1 MHRSATV
8 LDVPGA
14 WTVRT
19 GLRRVGWAALLA
31 TALVGLIVPF
41 GPPAAGKP
49 KTSSGPPVGQPATA
63 QSCDVYS
70 GSTKD
75 DPLPQKPW
83 PLDRIRPERAWA
95 LSRGRGVTVAVI
107 DSGVSTDP
115 AVLKNAV
122 YNGHD
127 YLASGGNGTCDQ
139 YGHGTLVAAII
150 AGRQTPDAPFYGVA
164 PEAHILPYR
173 VLRDDKRDNDA
184 DTPGNIADAITSAV
198 DAGATVI
205 NLSLTTQKTDA
216 VTTAVQYAEDHD
228 VVLVAAAGNEGGTD
242 AEGSVEYPAALPGV
256 LAVGGIDDKGEHVGS
271 SNRADYLEIAAP
283 GDRIEGPA
291 PKGGGYI
298 EFKQGGT
305 SFAAPFVSGT
315 AALIRAYDPKL
326 TAEQVRERI
335 IATADHPPEGWNQT
349 VGYGV
354 VDPYRAL
361 TAILKGDV
369 DRPASGSRHR
379 ALPDTHAAADPMRR
393 TEITAGVLAAALLVL
408 ALLVVIAA
416 RVVPRGHRLRWRAN
430 RAEPL
435 AEPEQPRPA
444 APRTTSDGPV
454 SITAPSSRSAPP
466 SGPGGARN
474 ASVAPPVRGAP
485 RAIPGAGRR

>member
-1 MHRSATV
+1 M
-8 LDVPGA
+8 
-14 WTVRT
+14 
-19 GLRRVGWAALLA
+19 
-31 TALVGLIVPF
+31 
-41 GPPAAGKP
+41 
-49 KTSSGPPVGQPATA
+49 
-63 QSCDVYS
+63 
-70 GSTKD
+70 
-75 DPLPQKPW
+75 PQKPW

-416 RVVPRGHRLRWRAN
+416 RVVPRGHRLRWRA
-430 RAEPL
+430 
-435 AEPEQPRPA
+435 
-444 APRTTSDGPV
+444 
-454 SITAPSSRSAPP
+454 TAPSRSPSRSNLDLPRRVRQATDRCRSPRRVPVPRHRPGPVVRVTPPPLPPYAARRAP
-466 SGPGGARN
+466 SRAPGVDDRRRCPNADISGARWRGDSSIR
-474 ASVAPPVRGAP
+474 SVPQWRRDTAERGLRDHA
-485 RAIPGAGRR
+485 RRSRTHRRQVGQLGWVG